1 MRIEYNRLP
10 EATTDE
16 IEEHFG
22 LSFMDED
29 ADQMKQA
36 AKLDAKTPKLFFE
49 PDSERRRTQ
58 ASDAARSSA
67 AQWLDPIY
75 EQLENVRTG
84 FSK

>member
-49 PDSERRRTQ
+49 PDSERKRAE
-58 ASDAARSSA
+58 ASDAARLA
-67 AQWLDPIY
+67 AAEWVNPIY
-75 EQLENVRTG
+75 EQLENIRAG
-84 FSK
+84 FSE